1 MTRRFDGRVAVVC
14 GAGAVGPG
22 WGNGKAAAVQYARDG
37 ATVAAIPSPTK
48 QVTDAVVYICGFWP

>member
-37 ATVAAIPSPTK
+37 AAIAAIDIDLPSAQATV
-48 QVTDAVVYICGFWP
+48 VTFAFVV